1 MTKLT
6 PAPAPGE
13 VEAFIGQVVT
23 DLGAAFSGV
32 LVNVG
37 RKLGLYTA
45 MADLGPCTSVA
56 LAEATGIRERYVREW
71 LANQA
76 AGGYVAY
83 NGKTQTYLLPPAQAM
98 VLALDQSPIFMASA
112 FEVAASFWLDEDQIV
127 EAFRSGE
134 GLGWHAHNHRLFC
147 GTESFFRTG
156 YRANLVGQWL
166 PALDGVV
173 ERLERGA
180 MVADIGC
187 GHGASTILM
196 AQAFPKSGFIGQD
209 YHQASIAAARKR
221 AAEQGVKGNITFE
234 VKAATEFDGRDFD
247 LICFMDCLHDLGDP
261 VGALA
266 RCRKGLKPD
275 GKVLLVEPYA
285 GDRLEENL
293 NPIGRM
299 YYAASAMACTPNS
312 LSQEVGLAL
321 GAQAGEERL
330 RRVARDAG
338 FASLRRAAQT
348 PVNLI
353 LELSP

>member
-1 MTKLT
+1 MNQFT
-6 PAPAPGE
+6 PPPAPGE

-23 DLGAAFSGV
+23 DLSAAFSGV

-37 RKLGLYTA
+37 RKLGLYRA
-45 MADLGPCTSVA
+45 MADLGACTSLA
-56 LAEATGIRERYVREW
+56 LAETTGIRERYVREW

-83 NGKTQTYLLPPAQAM
+83 DPEKRTYALPPAQAM
-98 VLALDQSPIFMASA
+98 VLALDQSPVFMASA
-112 FEVAASFWLDEDQIV
+112 FEVAASFWADEEQIV
-127 EAFRSGE
+127 ETFRSGE

-156 YRANLVGQWL
+156 YRAHLVSQWL
-166 PALDGVV
+166 PALDGIV

-180 MVADIGC
+180 RVADIGC

-196 AQAFPKSGFIGQD
+196 AQAFPKSSFIGLD
-209 YHQASIAAARKR
+209 YHDASIATARKR
-221 AAEQGVKGNITFE
+221 AAEQGVTGNIAFE
-234 VKAATEFDGRDFD
+234 VKAATELDGRDFD

-266 RCRKGLKPD
+266 RCRQVIKAD

-299 YYAASAMACTPNS
+299 FYAASAMACTPNS
-312 LSQEVGLAL
+312 LSQQVGRGL
-321 GAQAGEERL
+321 GAQAGEAQL
-330 RRVARDAG
+330 RKVAREAG
-338 FASLRRAAQT
+338 FSNLRRAAQT

-353 LELSP
+353 LELTP

>member
-1 MTKLT
+1 MTHV
-6 PAPAPGE
+6 APAPGE
-13 VEAFIGQVVT
+13 IEAFIGQVVT

-37 RKLGLYTA
+37 RRLGLYRA
-45 MADLGPCTSVA
+45 MAELGPCTSAA
-56 LAEATGIRERYVREW
+56 LAEATGIRERYVSEW

-76 AGGYVAY
+76 AGGYVVH
-83 NGKTQTYLLPPAQAM
+83 NSGNQTYVLPPAQAM
-98 VLALDQSPIFMASA
+98 VLALEQSPVFMAPA
-112 FEVAASFWLDEDQIV
+112 FEVAASFWLDEDKIV
-127 EAFRSGE
+127 ETFRSGE

-156 YRANLVGQWL
+156 YRANLVSAWL

-173 ERLERGA
+173 ERLTRGA
-180 MVADIGC
+180 RVADMGC

-196 AQAFPKSGFIGQD
+196 AQAFPKSSFLGLD
-209 YHQASIAAARKR
+209 YHKASIETARQR
-221 AAEQGVKGNITFE
+221 AAEQAVAGNIEFA
-234 VKAATEFDGRDFD
+234 VQAASDFDGRDFD
-247 LICFMDCLHDLGDP
+247 LVCFMDCLHDLGDP

-266 RCRKGLKPD
+266 RCRKALKPG
-275 GKVLLVEPYA
+275 GKVMLVEPYA
-285 GDRLEENL
+285 GDRLEENM

-299 YYAASAMACTPNS
+299 YYAASTMACTPNA

-330 RRVARDAG
+330 RKVARDAG
-338 FASLRRAAQT
+338 FSNLRRAAQT

-353 LELSP
+353 LELTP